1 VRRNSNAVE
10 PVQEV
15 AMLPLVTRLRVLAFT
30 LAEAVKTRVR
40 DERGQTSAEYV
51 GLVVLITVLVVAF
64 VAAAPG
70 IGQTITNGITTLIQK
85 IISKGQ

>member
-1 VRRNSNAVE
+1 
-10 PVQEV
+10 
-15 AMLPLVTRLRVLAFT
+15 MLPLVTRAKVLAF
-30 LAEAVKTRVR
+30 LFADAVKTRLR
-40 DERGQTSAEYV
+40 DQRGQTSAEYV

-85 IISKGQ
+85 IVSKGQ

>member
-15 AMLPLVTRLRVLAFT
+15 AMLPLVTRLRVLAFSLT
-30 LAEAVKTRVR
+30 EAVKTRFR

>member
-1 VRRNSNAVE
+1 VPIVSHDLESA
-10 PVQEV
+10 QEV
-15 AMLPLVTRLRVLAFT
+15 AMVSLVTRLQVLRHSFV
-30 LAEAVKTRVR
+30 EAVKARFR

-70 IGQTITNGITTLIQK
+70 IGQTITNGITQLIQK